1 LSTIP
6 DIAFA
11 LVLGLA
17 ALLAIM
23 VGARARPAAR
33 DYLAFAAAL
42 YGALAIA
49 DLAAAIHGSAR
60 PFATAVTLAIA
71 ALAPSALVL
80 ALAAAFER
88 PPRAWW
94 SLPVLVLSAA
104 AGIYAAA
111 TDAVFVVF
119 APLFACL
126 CVMLALAARRARYAK
141 ADALHA
147 VLSAFCLLAAASA
160 FMTGGLNAFALF
172 SSAGLMGAAL
182 ASRRVVEHA
191 RARRLRPRP
200 AIRSVRGHRTFLE

>member
-42 YGALAIA
+42 YGALAVA
-49 DLAAAIHGSAR
+49 ALAAAVQSSAR

-71 ALAPSALVL
+71 ALAPCALML
-80 ALAAAFER
+80 ALAAAFEK

-126 CVMLALAARRARYAK
+126 CVMLALAARRARFAK

-160 FMTGGLNAFALF
+160 FMTGALF

-200 AIRSVRGHRTFLE
+200 AIRSVHGQRTFLE